1 MTHPVP
7 SRPRLSARLTE
18 TSRTSAA
25 RRLTDAR
32 GGAATWIIAV
42 LVLAAVAFA
51 VYWFVFRKAG
61 GAGESAALA
70 SRVMPAEVD
79 IIGGIDIAGLTQS
92 PVLRDLAKAQGV
104 DLDQIEA
111 KLKEG
116 GVALADLRSA
126 YGRVV
131 NAPEG
136 TIALH
141 PNISSALTSVA
152 ESLDYGRRPKVVV
165 TSLDFPTIAYQWLAK
180 VPHGVEVVVLQSP
193 DGIKV
198 PLELYERVID
208 DRTALV
214 ATSHVFFTSGQI
226 QDAAA
231 ISAMAHRRGAL
242 ALIDGYQ
249 AAGQIPVDVTAMGA
263 DFYASG
269 GLKWLLG
276 GTGIAFVYAR
286 AELLP
291 KLAPK
296 AAGWFSHREQF
307 RFDPTA
313 LELHDD
319 ARRLENGTPAL
330 MPVYAQLGGLDLLEE
345 IGIDAVR
352 QETAALT
359 EDLIGLAREKGLK
372 PKVAATAAERS
383 AIVMLPSEDPPR
395 DVRSLAAAGIIT
407 DARPG
412 HVRVSPYFYN
422 VPDDYR
428 ALLEHLSP

>member
-1 MTHPVP
+1 MTVRPMPTSLAVRYRDEFP
-7 SRPRLSARLTE
+7 IFQQSVYLNSCSLGALSRRSRARVNT
-18 TSRTSAA
+18 
-25 RRLTDAR
+25 
-32 GGAATWIIAV
+32 
-42 LVLAAVAFA
+42 
-51 VYWFVFRKAG
+51 Y
-61 GAGESAALA
+61 
-70 SRVMPAEVD
+70 
-79 IIGGIDIAGLTQS
+79 
-92 PVLRDLAKAQGV
+92 
-104 DLDQIEA
+104 LDQWETRGA
-111 KLKEG
+111 SAWYDTWWQ
-116 GVALADLRSA
+116 ALADLRAA

-131 NAPEG
+131 GAPAG

-141 PNISSALTSVA
+141 PNISSTLTSIA
-152 ESLDYGRRPKVVV
+152 ESLDYSRRPKVVV
-165 TSLDFPTIAYQWLAK
+165 TSLDFPTIAYQWLAR

-193 DGIKV
+193 DGVRV
-198 PLELYERVID
+198 PLELYERAID

-214 ATSHVFFTSGQI
+214 ATSHVFFTSGHI
-226 QDAAA
+226 QDAGA
-231 ISAMAHRRGAL
+231 IAQIAHGRGAL

-249 AAGQIPVDVTAMGA
+249 AAGQIPVDVQSIDA

-291 KLAPK
+291 TLAPK

-307 RFDPTA
+307 RFDPNA

-319 ARRLENGTPAL
+319 ARRLESGTPAL
-330 MPVYAQLGGLDLLEE
+330 MPVYAQLGGLELLEE

-352 QETAALT
+352 RDTSALT
-359 EDLIGLAREKGLK
+359 EDLVSLARERGLK
-372 PKVAATAAERS
+372 PKVSGTAAERS
-383 AIVMLPSEDPPR
+383 GIVMLPSDDPAR

-422 VPDDYR
+422 VPDDHR
-428 ALLEHLSP
+428 ALLEHLAP